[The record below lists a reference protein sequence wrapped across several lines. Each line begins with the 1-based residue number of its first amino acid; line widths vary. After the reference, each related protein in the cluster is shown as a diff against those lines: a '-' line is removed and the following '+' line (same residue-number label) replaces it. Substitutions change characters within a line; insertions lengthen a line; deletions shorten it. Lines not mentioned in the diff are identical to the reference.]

1 MPMSAFGNGAAE
13 MSEDHN
19 VVPMQ
24 HSNPPP
30 SSPGGGGG
38 RDDLADRMTRLETE
52 FKEVVKKSD
61 LLEETRRLER
71 RIQKAVDE
79 VKSATNSM
87 WVRNLGAIGI
97 FLTLCIAAYS
107 AFFK

>member
-13 MSEDHN
+13 MNEDRT
-19 VVPMQ
+19 VVPMP
-24 HSNPPP
+24 SSPPP

-61 LLEETRRLER
+61 LLEETQRLDR
-71 RIQKAVDE
+71 RIQEAVDK